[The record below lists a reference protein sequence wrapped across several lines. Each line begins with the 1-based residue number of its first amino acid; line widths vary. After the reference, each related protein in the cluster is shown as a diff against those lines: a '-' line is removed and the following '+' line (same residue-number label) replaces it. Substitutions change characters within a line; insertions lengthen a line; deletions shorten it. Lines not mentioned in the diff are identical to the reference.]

1 MIVVEPEDRDRDD
14 FEAVESARDERDR
27 ECMTRMSPDAGAL
40 VPQGGAFDG
49 QVAIVGPTRIEGRVR
64 GSVRG
69 RGDLRVGADARIEGR
84 VECDAL
90 ESDGEIQGPVAVR
103 TRARF
108 GPGARLDGDL
118 EAPIVAFD
126 EDAIWNGRAVVGGS
140 TAKTPVAA
148 DRGE

>member
-1 MIVVEPEDRDRDD
+1 MSSLDA
-14 FEAVESARDERDR
+14 EAKEIGDE
-27 ECMTRMSPDAGAL
+27 EAGADQREANSAARLSPEVGVL
-40 VPQGGAFDG
+40 VPYGGVFEG

-69 RGDLRVGADARIEGR
+69 HGDLLIGNAARIEGR
-84 VECDAL
+84 IECDAL

-126 EDAIWNGRAVVGGS
+126 EEAVWNGRAIVGD
-140 TAKTPVAA
+140 AIA
-148 DRGE
+148 DQGVPRSEGD

>member
-1 MIVVEPEDRDRDD
+1 MNGAEPEAMGSVDI
-14 FEAVESARDERDR
+14 EVAGSSGEARDAASPPRR
-27 ECMTRMSPDAGAL
+27 SPDADVL
-40 VPQGGAFDG
+40 VPFGGKFDG

-103 TRARF
+103 SRARF

-140 TAKTPVAA
+140 NAQTPVASDQDA
-148 DRGE
+148 

>member
-1 MIVVEPEDRDRDD
+1 MNGIEPEVLDSVEV
-14 FEAVESARDERDR
+14 EAVLSADEERDGGA
-27 ECMTRMSPDAGAL
+27 TRRSPDAGAL
-40 VPQGGAFDG
+40 VPHGGTFDG

-69 RGDLRVGADARIEGR
+69 RGDLRVGSGARIEGR

-103 TRARF
+103 ARARF

-140 TAKTPVAA
+140 NAQTPVAA
-148 DRGE
+148 DPGE

>member
-1 MIVVEPEDRDRDD
+1 MSSVDTEATE
-14 FEAVESARDERDR
+14 FEAEEAAADEREADSAAR
-27 ECMTRMSPDAGAL
+27 LSPEVGVL
-40 VPQGGAFDG
+40 VPYGGVFEG

-69 RGDLRVGADARIEGR
+69 NGDLRIGNAARVEGR
-84 VECDAL
+84 IECDAL

-118 EAPIVAFD
+118 EARIVAFD
-126 EDAIWNGRAVVGGS
+126 EEAVWNGRAIVGDAVEDQGVPRS
-140 TAKTPVAA
+140 EG
-148 DRGE
+148 D